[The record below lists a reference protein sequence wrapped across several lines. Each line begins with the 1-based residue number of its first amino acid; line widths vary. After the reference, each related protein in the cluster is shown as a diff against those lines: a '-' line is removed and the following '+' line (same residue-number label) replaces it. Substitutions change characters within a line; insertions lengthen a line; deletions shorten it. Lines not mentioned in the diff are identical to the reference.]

1 MNDTGIE
8 TNAFL
13 GYPDTLSVRAG
24 ERIRFHLS
32 SHLPEADARF
42 VRLRC
47 ADADATGP
55 GLKYQELVSP
65 LDGVHACQ
73 WHEVP
78 CGSSMSVPA
87 DSRLAPA
94 GAFSFGCHIW
104 PTRLGAAPQTVLAR
118 WNAETGCGYA
128 LQVSRHGVTLRV
140 GGAAAPVEVSTGAAL
155 DERRWYWIQGGI
167 DPASGELFVHQSR
180 LADAVLP
187 EKRSE
192 MRATHPAADWRLDSQ
207 GPFTVAAHHASLAPL
222 RTAAHFDG
230 KIEAPRIAAG
240 LPAPDALRQID
251 APARAGQ
258 ADAQLIACWDFS
270 VGIDTL
276 VVTDR
281 SPHRMHGLLHQLPCR
296 GMTGVHWS
304 GAVHDWRLAPR
315 EYGAIHFHSDD
326 IYDCGWPA
334 TLVLDVPLD
343 WCSGV
348 HALRL
353 RPAATHRPVD
363 APARHAETFITFF
376 VTPAAGAHNLRTA
389 RPRAPLVLLA
399 PSMTYMAYAN
409 SALRLHAVHF
419 EVLTERLLMLTGDD
433 VYLQEHPEIGQSTYD
448 HHIDG
453 SGRAYSSWLRPVLNM
468 RPRATPGNLAIDTHF
483 IDWLEEKGIDY
494 ELITDAELDRQGL
507 GAIAGYRVLATLSH
521 PEYYSQAM
529 MNAIM
534 AYQNGGGRHLA
545 LGANGFYWRC
555 AWHPQAPAAVEVRRG
570 ISGTRTWESRPGEVH
585 LAGTGEPGALWRHS
599 GFAPQKLIGVGFA
612 AMVYDHAG
620 YYLLT
625 PEAANPRVAF
635 ALQGIAQGERIG
647 DYGVRAGG
655 AVGIEIDRFD
665 ADLGSP
671 PHAVILARSH
681 GLGPG
686 ALPTPEEYR
695 TTVHGLDAEQNAL
708 VRADMVFFETARG
721 GAVFATGSIAYMLSL
736 SHNGYDNDISRITA
750 NVLRRFL
757 DPRPFEAPA

>member
-1 MNDTGIE
+1 MNASSIE

-13 GYPDTLSVRAG
+13 GYPDRLSVRAG

-32 SHLPEADARF
+32 SQLPEVDAKC

-55 GLKYQELVSP
+55 GLKYEELLSP
-65 LDGVHACQ
+65 IDGVHACR
-73 WHEVP
+73 WHEAP

-87 DSRLAPA
+87 DSRLLPA
-94 GAFSFGCHIW
+94 AAFSFGCHVW

-118 WNAETGCGYA
+118 WSDETGCGYA
-128 LQVSRHGVTLRV
+128 LQLSRHGVTLRV
-140 GGAAAPVEVSTGAAL
+140 GGDGAPLEISTDAAL

-180 LADAVLP
+180 LADGVIP
-187 EKRSE
+187 EERSEKR
-192 MRATHPAADWRLDSQ
+192 ALLAAASWRLDSQ

-222 RTAAHFDG
+222 RTTAHFDG
-230 KIEAPRIAAG
+230 KIEAPRIVAG
-240 LPAPDALRQID
+240 LLSPDVLRCAD
-251 APARAGQ
+251 ERARAGL
-258 ADAQLIACWDFS
+258 ADARLIACWDFS

-276 VVTDR
+276 EVTDR
-281 SPHRMHGLLHQLPCR
+281 SPNRLHGLLHQLPCR

-304 GAVHDWRLAPR
+304 GEVHDWRLAPR

-334 TLVLDVPLD
+334 TLVFDVPRD
-343 WCSGV
+343 WRSGV

-353 RPAATHRPVD
+353 RPSD
-363 APARHAETFITFF
+363 ADAARHGETFITFF
-376 VTPAAGAHNLRTA
+376 VTPAAGA
-389 RPRAPLVLLA
+389 PRAKLVVLA
-399 PSMTYMAYAN
+399 AAMTYMAYAN

-419 EVLTERLLMLTGDD
+419 EALTERLLMLTGDD
-433 VYLQEHPEIGQSTYD
+433 VYLQEHPELGQSTYD
-448 HHIDG
+448 LHIDG

-483 IDWLEEKGIDY
+483 IDWLEHQAMAYD
-494 ELITDAELDRQGL
+494 LITDIELDRQGL
-507 GAIAGYRVLATLSH
+507 GALAGYAVLATLSH

-529 MNAIM
+529 MNGIM
-534 AYQNGGGRHLA
+534 AYQNAGGRHLA

-555 AWHPQAPAAVEVRRG
+555 AWHSKALAAVEVRRG
-570 ISGTRTWESRPGEVH
+570 MSGTRTWESRPGEVH
-585 LAGTGEPGALWRHS
+585 LAGTGEPGGLWRHS
-599 GFAPQKLIGVGFA
+599 GFAPQKLVGVGFA

-647 DYGVRAGG
+647 DYGVRVGG

-665 ADLGSP
+665 TDLGSP
-671 PHAVILARSH
+671 PHAVLLATSH

-695 TTVHGLDAEQNAL
+695 TTVHGLDGEQNAL
-708 VRADMVFFETARG
+708 VRADMVFFETAKG
-721 GAVFATGSIAYMLSL
+721 GAVFSTGSIAYVLAL
-736 SHNGYDNDISRITA
+736 SHNGYDNNVSRITA

-757 DPRPFEAPA
+757 DPHPFAAPA

>member
-1 MNDTGIE
+1 
-8 TNAFL
+8 
-13 GYPDTLSVRAG
+13 
-24 ERIRFHLS
+24 
-32 SHLPEADARF
+32 
-42 VRLRC
+42 
-47 ADADATGP
+47 
-55 GLKYQELVSP
+55 
-65 LDGVHACQ
+65 
-73 WHEVP
+73 
-78 CGSSMSVPA
+78 
-87 DSRLAPA
+87 
-94 GAFSFGCHIW
+94 
-104 PTRLGAAPQTVLAR
+104 
-118 WNAETGCGYA
+118 
-128 LQVSRHGVTLRV
+128 
-140 GGAAAPVEVSTGAAL
+140 
-155 DERRWYWIQGGI
+155 
-167 DPASGELFVHQSR
+167 
-180 LADAVLP
+180 
-187 EKRSE
+187 
-192 MRATHPAADWRLDSQ
+192 
-207 GPFTVAAHHASLAPL
+207 
-222 RTAAHFDG
+222 
-230 KIEAPRIAAG
+230 
-240 LPAPDALRQID
+240 
-251 APARAGQ
+251 
-258 ADAQLIACWDFS
+258 
-270 VGIDTL
+270 
-276 VVTDR
+276 
-281 SPHRMHGLLHQLPCR
+281 
-296 GMTGVHWS
+296 MTGVHWS

-343 WCSGV
+343 WRSGV
-348 HALRL
+348 PALRL
-353 RPAATHRPVD
+353 RPPSTPRPVD
-363 APARHAETFITFF
+363 AAARHAETFITFF

-389 RPRAPLVLLA
+389 RPRAQLVLLA

-494 ELITDAELDRQGL
+494 DLITDAELDRQGL

-625 PEAANPRVAF
+625 PEATNPRVAF

-736 SHNGYDNDISRITA
+736 SHNGYDNDVSRITP
-750 NVLRRFL
+750 NLLRRFL
-757 DPRPFEAPA
+757 HPPPLTHPHNGAAPFPPPPPVRGPARAPARPPEAAHAGAEGEGTPANAAPKANPFPPRWQRRARQSARGMATSKWPAGGGGRGRRRGRGGGVLRHRSGLGPGHCCAVWRFCSRSKIMRRHDDGKHESLARFFSTLSLSLLAIPTPF